1 MPSSPDYPDES
12 ELVVCTV
19 QNVKNFGAFV
29 SLDEYGSREGFI
41 HVSEIATGW
50 VKYIRDYIKEGQKIV
65 CKVVEIDKAKGHV
78 NLSLKQVNDHQRREK
93 IQQWKN
99 ENKARKIIDILAE
112 RVGSEPAAF
121 HEEVGTKL
129 IENFGS
135 LYGALETAVADPEAL
150 KKAHLTGKWT
160 GPFLQIAA
168 ENITTTHVKV
178 DGILE
183 VSSPKPDGVE
193 DIRSSLLEGLSGDEE
208 YSVEVQYL
216 GAPKYRMVVT
226 APDYKKAEEELK
238 KGSDKVIKA
247 IVKSGGVGKF
257 TRHQA

>member
-1 MPSSPDYPDES
+1 MPSSPDYPDEG

-29 SLDEYGSREGFI
+29 SLDEYASREAFI

-50 VKYIRDYIKEGQKIV
+50 VKYIRDYVKEGQKIV
-65 CKVVEIDKAKGHV
+65 CKVTEVDKGKGHV

-112 RVGSEPAAF
+112 RVKAEPGPF
-121 HEEVGTKL
+121 FEEVGDRL
-129 IENFGS
+129 IDAFGS
-135 LYGALETAVADPEAL
+135 LYGSLEAAVQDNSAL
-150 KKAHLTGKWT
+150 KKAHITGSWT
-160 GPFLQIAA
+160 DAFVQIAE
-168 ENITTTHVKV
+168 ENITSSNVKV

-183 VSSPKPDGVE
+183 ITSPRPDGVE
-193 DIRSSLLEGLSGDEE
+193 DIRSSLIEGVAEGEE
-208 YSVEVQYL
+208 FSVRIQYI
-216 GAPKYRMVVT
+216 GAPKYRILVT

-238 KGSDKVIKA
+238 KSSEKVVRAITKA
-247 IVKSGGVGKF
+247 GGTGKF